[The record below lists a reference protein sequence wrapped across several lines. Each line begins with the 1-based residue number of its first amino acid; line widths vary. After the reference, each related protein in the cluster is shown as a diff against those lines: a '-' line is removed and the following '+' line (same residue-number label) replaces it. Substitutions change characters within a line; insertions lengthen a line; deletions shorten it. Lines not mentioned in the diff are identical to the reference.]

1 MGFWVPL
8 LYLAIWVFCP
18 YIQRSFYYLTTEFLW
33 AKYYAILCSFSS
45 NSNIIFLLFHF
56 QASKERIASEFVGKV
71 NEEELERA
79 FVLIKDTY
87 ASNANDVFDKFGRYL
102 KKNIFT
108 IPSNT
113 VLPEDRSHL
122 QYLNISDKFEFVLHK
137 FYTIYHSSM
146 INY

>member
-1 MGFWVPL
+1 MPSCVPFHL
-8 LYLAIWVFCP
+8 LL
-18 YIQRSFYYLTTEFLW
+18 
-33 AKYYAILCSFSS
+33 ILLF
-45 NSNIIFLLFHF
+45 FTFHF

-122 QYLNISDKFEFVLHK
+122 QYLN
-137 FYTIYHSSM
+137 HSEIIWVSAL
-146 INY
+146 

>member
-1 MGFWVPL
+1 MTL
-8 LYLAIWVFCP
+8 VFF
-18 YIQRSFYYLTTEFLW
+18 ILSTELLW

-45 NSNIIFLLFHF
+45 KYLLFFTFHF

-87 ASNANDVFDKFGRYL
+87 VSNANDVFDKFGRYL

-122 QYLNISDKFEFVLHK
+122 QYLNISERICFSVLYIIYIS
-137 FYTIYHSSM
+137 FIQFTILR
-146 INY
+146 